1 MLIALDWGTSSLRAM
16 LLDGGGGVL
25 ERRERGWGI
34 LSLPEGG
41 FEAACAGMTR
51 GWPQAPAIACGM
63 VGSAQGWRE
72 VPYVAAPAGI
82 GEIVARLGRIV
93 TASGTV
99 LHLVPGVSG
108 CDATGAPNVMR
119 GEETQ
124 VLGAG
129 GERTGTDDPGLV
141 LLPGTHSK
149 WVHVAGGRIGGF
161 ETFMTGELFA
171 VLRGHS
177 ILGQAL
183 SPAGDG
189 RALPPAGDTAASSP
203 LSRDAFTRG
212 LVAARASHQ
221 GIAPLLFSTRALV
234 LGRRIRAAES
244 LDYLSGL
251 LIGDELRAGLASSGR
266 APCTLIGSAA
276 LVARYRLGLELFG
289 APAARVVEDAAAAGL
304 WRIAQ
309 AARLMTGV
317 AR

>member
-16 LLDGGGGVL
+16 LLDGGGAVV
-25 ERRERGWGI
+25 ERRERDWGI
-34 LSLPEGG
+34 LSLPQGG
-41 FEAACAGMTR
+41 FAGACAAITE
-51 GWPQAPAIACGM
+51 GWPAVPAIACGM

-82 GEIVARLGRIV
+82 DAIASRLVRI
-93 TASGTV
+93 APAGGPV

-108 CDATGAPNVMR
+108 RDAAGAPNVMR

-124 VLGAG
+124 VMGAG
-129 GERTGTDDPGLV
+129 VETGLV

-149 WVHVAGGRIGGF
+149 WVRLEGGRITGF
-161 ETFMTGELFA
+161 DTFMTGELFA

-177 ILGQAL
+177 ILGRAV
-183 SPAGDG
+183 PADG
-189 RALPPAGDTAASSP
+189 ATAP
-203 LSRDAFTRG
+203 LCRDAFTRG
-212 LVAARASHQ
+212 LAAARASHQ

-234 LGRRIRAAES
+234 LSRQIRAEES

-251 LIGDELRAGLASSGR
+251 LIGDELRAGLATGGR

-276 LVARYRLGLELFG
+276 LVERYRTGLKLFG
-289 APAARVVEDAAAAGL
+289 APAAREVEDAAASGL

-309 AARLMTGV
+309 AAGIGR
-317 AR
+317 